1 MGEGGGCGI
10 SREEGGGEGMG
21 VRLGTP
27 TAFWGNF
34 YFKSPRRLVCKEMA
48 RKEGWKISKNLFK
61 KWLENRRLLLERD
74 FSLILEKNGLS
85 NVS

>member
-1 MGEGGGCGI
+1 
-10 SREEGGGEGMG
+10 MG

-27 TAFWGNF
+27 PPFWGHF
-34 YFKSPRRLVCKEMA
+34 FKSPRGSVCKKMA